1 MTAPREWSDDDLLSI
16 LRLRDDGLSLVK
28 IGRAIG
34 RTSGSVQN
42 MLRKLDRDYAA
53 SEAGSILIHPLLG

>member
-34 RTSGSVQN
+34 RTSGSVQS
-42 MLRKLDRDYAA
+42 MLRRLDRDYAA
-53 SEAGSILIHPLLG
+53 SEACHG